1 MKKFQVIG
9 NPIKHSLSP
18 ELHNYWIK
26 NNNIDA
32 IYGKQKLDEKLAVI
46 IKGIEEKKLE
56 YVNGYHLFF
65 SIWAMTQHYADFD
78 IQVKSILNQSEEEL
92 FDDAEEYLTS
102 VLLRTLSVR
111 AP

>member
-1 MKKFQVIG
+1 
-9 NPIKHSLSP
+9 
-18 ELHNYWIK
+18 
-26 NNNIDA
+26 
-32 IYGKQKLDEKLAVI
+32 
-46 IKGIEEKKLE
+46 
-56 YVNGYHLFF
+56 
-65 SIWAMTQHYADFD
+65 MTQHYADFD